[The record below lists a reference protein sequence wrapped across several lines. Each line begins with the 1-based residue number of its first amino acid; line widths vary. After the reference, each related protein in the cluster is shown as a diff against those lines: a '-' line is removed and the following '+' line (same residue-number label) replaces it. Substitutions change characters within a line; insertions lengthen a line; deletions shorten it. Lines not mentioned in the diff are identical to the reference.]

1 MGERCGFMCLK
12 QKFLGNQKGQSM
24 VETALILPI
33 VVLLLTGIID
43 FGLLFNN
50 YLVITNASREA
61 ARNAAV
67 GCTDLEINML
77 VANMTSTLDQSKM
90 ETKIHPVQADRVKG
104 EEVTITITYDNV
116 LLTPLVSSIVPNPL
130 KLTTKTVMRI
140 E

>member
-1 MGERCGFMCLK
+1 MSWRER
-12 QKFLGNQKGQSM
+12 LGNQRGQSI

-33 VVLLLTGIID
+33 IILILTGIID

-67 GCTDLEINML
+67 GATDTDINTL
-77 VANMTSTLDQSKM
+77 VANMTSTLDQSKLI
-90 ETKIHPVQADRVKG
+90 TTIYPAQTLRKKG
-104 EEVTITITYDNV
+104 DEVIVTVEYDNT
-116 LLTPLVSSIVPNPL
+116 LLTPIISSIIPNPMH
-130 KLTTKTVMRI
+130 LTSKTVMRM

>member
-1 MGERCGFMCLK
+1 
-12 QKFLGNQKGQSM
+12 M

-116 LLTPLVSSIVPNPL
+116 LLTPLVSSVVPNPL